1 MNQVKRMQGRYGG
14 GVNSSEVLDG
24 PPRGMRKPIE
34 PESSTYNDSYN
45 VSNPDDDEPE
55 TSVEDEVKAD
65 DAVLDLAELEQL
77 QEEAERMKGL
87 GNKHMA
93 AQVSLDYTVNIHI
106 VFVSYNEHYICEHFA
121 HIICTFH
128 IISYRNIQEH
138 IMPTRQP
145 CNYLLLVHPRMSFYP
160 TVQPLCYH

>member
-34 PESSTYNDSYN
+34 PESSADNDGYN
-45 VSNPDDDEPE
+45 VNTTVDKPEP
-55 TSVEDEVKAD
+55 VEDEVKAD

-93 AQVSLDYTVNIHI
+93 AQVSLNYTV
-106 VFVSYNEHYICEHFA
+106 
-121 HIICTFH
+121 
-128 IISYRNIQEH
+128 
-138 IMPTRQP
+138 
-145 CNYLLLVHPRMSFYP
+145 
-160 TVQPLCYH
+160 

>member
-34 PESSTYNDSYN
+34 PESSTDNDGYNI
-45 VSNPDDDEPE
+45 SNPDDDEPAP
-55 TSVEDEVKAD
+55 VEDEVKAD

-93 AQVSLDYTVNIHI
+93 AQVSLDYAVYSWLLYLFHMINTMFI
-106 VFVSYNEHYICEHFA
+106 FFFA
-121 HIICTFH
+121 HIVCTLFL
-128 IISYRNIQEH
+128 IRNIQEH
-138 IMPTRQP
+138 IMPTQQP
-145 CNYLLLVHPRMSFYP
+145 CNYLLLVHHRMSFYP

>member
-34 PESSTYNDSYN
+34 PESSTDNDGYN
-45 VSNPDDDEPE
+45 VSTHDEPE

-93 AQVSLDYTVNIHI
+93 AQVSLDYTV
-106 VFVSYNEHYICEHFA
+106 
-121 HIICTFH
+121 
-128 IISYRNIQEH
+128 
-138 IMPTRQP
+138 
-145 CNYLLLVHPRMSFYP
+145 
-160 TVQPLCYH
+160 